1 MSERKIV
8 ERVVQRYASS
18 TLKWKKY
25 PGSVAKM
32 TQTGMGPYSKTEDGR
47 FMIYVSRY
55 LQGQPGNRS
64 YVYHFSAVDYG
75 IPSGGYRFTNIP
87 IFQGGSGFKTEHSTN
102 VKTVFAAVEK
112 WAQEHPLTGDG
123 A

>member
-1 MSERKIV
+1 
-8 ERVVQRYASS
+8 
-18 TLKWKKY
+18 
-25 PGSVAKM
+25 M

-87 IFQGGSGFKTEHSTN
+87 ICQGGSGFKTEHSTN